1 MLSAIET
8 WQNELSNAI
17 RDRLG
22 VVWPP
27 ARIPFTFPPRTEMG
41 DAASPVAFAL
51 AKELRRNPAEIAQ
64 ALVPVKLTG
73 VRQVRSVGGYLNLF
87 LDRKEAVVRLLSGGF
102 LPAAAPGKVIV
113 EHTNINPNKAAHV
126 GHLRNAVLGDTL
138 VRCLRYLGRRV
149 EVQNYIDD
157 TGVQVA
163 DVVVGFQRLLGWELR
178 DVRNLIA
185 LMGHFSKVHGSFAR
199 LQELIDAW
207 HRFWTRENLDRFGL
221 GGRIPEKDA
230 EPPYPPVHSFFL
242 HALGRFDAFC
252 WGLYAA
258 VAPWYARCEE
268 HKAARHE
275 TLHRMEEGGNE
286 TAEMA
291 ALVAEEM
298 VRCHLRTMDWLGIRY
313 EVLPHESDILKTG
326 FWAACFE
333 KLKAAGAI
341 HRVPPQAEDKNRGCW
356 VMALKES
363 EEFKGL
369 SDADKVIVR
378 SNGTVTYIGKD
389 MAYQLWKFGLLG
401 QDFFYRRFPAAP
413 YELYRTD
420 AGASEEGAPSFGG
433 GSVVYN
439 VIDVR
444 QAYLQ
449 KIVQEGL
456 RQMGYP
462 EQAERSIHFAYEMVA
477 LSTSFVRAEMER
489 GARFDVSEE
498 DLAKPF
504 LEMSGRKGLGFQA
517 DLLMDR
523 LKDRALE
530 EIAARE
536 PGLPETSPKE
546 WSRRAHALAVGALR
560 YYMVKYGRNVVIPFD
575 LDQALAFEGDTGPYL
590 QYACVR
596 AENILRKAAEQ
607 GLEVPA
613 PEDPEEAHRNAPYLD
628 EEGWGLLTLFL
639 RVPLQVRTAVEGL
652 DLNLVARQF
661 FDAAQAFHAYYHH
674 YPVLKEADAE
684 KQRARLY
691 TVALFARLL
700 REGLWT
706 LLGIPV
712 PDRM

>member
-8 WQNELSNAI
+8 WQNELADAI

-22 VVWPP
+22 VSWSPSRV
-27 ARIPFTFPPRTEMG
+27 PFTFPPRTELG

-51 AKELRRNPAEIAQ
+51 AKATRRNPAEIA
-64 ALVPVKLTG
+64 ALLAAVKLSG
-73 VRQVRSVGGYLNLF
+73 VREIRAAGGYLNLF
-87 LDRKEAVVRLLSGGF
+87 LDRAEAVSRLLSGGF
-102 LPAAAPGKVIV
+102 LPERREGKIIV

-138 VRCLRYLGRRV
+138 VRCLRYLGRQV

-163 DVVVGFQRLLGWELR
+163 DVVVGFQRILGWDLATLR
-178 DVRNLIA
+178 RKMA
-185 LMGHFSKVHGSFAR
+185 GEM
-199 LQELIDAW
+199 
-207 HRFWTRENLDRFGL
+207 DR
-221 GGRIPEKDA
+221 P
-230 EPPYPPVHSFFL
+230 
-242 HALGRFDAFC
+242 FDAFC
-252 WGLYAA
+252 WDLYAQ
-258 VAPWYARCEE
+258 VAPWYERSEANR
-268 HKAARHE
+268 AARLE
-275 TLHRMEEGGNE
+275 TLHLMEEGGNE

-298 VRCHLRTMDWLGIRY
+298 VRCHLRTMDRLGIRY
-313 EVLPHESDILKTG
+313 EVLPHESDILKIG
-326 FWAACFE
+326 FWSACFE
-333 KLKAAGAI
+333 RLKTAGAV
-341 HRVPPQAEDKNRGCW
+341 HHVPADAEDRNRGCW

-401 QDFFYRRFPAAP
+401 RDFFYRRFPTP
-413 YELYRTD
+413 LYEVYRTD
-420 AGASEEGAPSFGG
+420 AAASEEGAPTFGG
-433 GSVVYN
+433 GEQVYN

-444 QAYLQ
+444 QSYLQ
-449 KIVQEGL
+449 KIVKEGL

-462 EQAERSIHFAYEMVA
+462 EQAERSVHFAYEMVA
-477 LSTSFVRAEMER
+477 LSTAFVKAELAR
-489 GARFDVSEE
+489 GASLQVSEE
-498 DLAKPF
+498 DLHKPF
-504 LEMSGRKGLGFQA
+504 VEMSGRKGLGFRA
-517 DLLMDR
+517 DALLDR
-523 LKDRALE
+523 LAERARE
-530 EIAARE
+530 EIRKRE
-536 PGLPETSPKE
+536 PDLPEEETE
-546 WSRRAHALAVGALR
+546 TRAHALAVGALR

-596 AENILRKAAEQ
+596 AENILRKADEQ
-607 GLEVPA
+607 GLEVPD
-613 PEDPEEAHRNAPYLD
+613 PEDAEEARQNAPHLD

-639 RVPLQVRTAVEGL
+639 RVPIQVRTAVEGL

-674 YPVLKEADAE
+674 YPVLKEADPQ
-684 KQRARLY
+684 KRRARLY

-700 REGLWT
+700 REELWR

>member
-8 WQNELSNAI
+8 WQNELSDAI

-22 VVWPP
+22 LCWPP
-27 ARIPFTFPPRTEMG
+27 ARVPFTFPPRTELG

-51 AKELRRNPAEIAQ
+51 AKELRRNPAEIAK
-64 ALVPVKLTG
+64 AFAEVSLTG
-73 VRQVRSVGGYLNLF
+73 VREVRAAGGYLNLF
-87 LDRKEAVVRLLSGGF
+87 LDRSQAVSRLLSGGF
-102 LPAAAPGKVIV
+102 LPRAREGKVIV

-163 DVVVGFQRLLGWELR
+163 DVVVGFQRILGWKLK

-185 LMGHFSKVHGSFAR
+185 FMAEFTQAHGSFVY
-199 LQELIDAW
+199 LQELAEGW
-207 HRFWTRENLDRFGL
+207 SRHWTNENLSRFGL
-221 GGRIPEKDA
+221 DGRIPPREA
-230 EPPYPPVHSFFL
+230 PPPLPPVHAFFQDS
-242 HALGRFDAFC
+242 LGRFDAFC
-252 WGLYAA
+252 WGLYAS
-258 VAPWYARCEE
+258 VAPWYAQREE
-268 HKAARHE
+268 NKQARLE
-275 TLHRMEEGGNE
+275 TLHLMEEGGNE

-298 VRCHLRTMDWLGIRY
+298 VRCHLRTMEWLGIRY
-313 EVLPHESDILKTG
+313 EVLPHESDILRIG
-326 FWAACFE
+326 FWSACFE
-333 KLKAAGAI
+333 KLKAAGAV
-341 HRVPPQAEDKNRGCW
+341 HLVPADAEDKNRGCW
-356 VMALKES
+356 VMALRES

-401 QDFFYRRFPAAP
+401 RDFHYRRFPGAP
-413 YELYRTD
+413 YEIWRTD
-420 AGASEEGAPSFGG
+420 AAASEEGAPSFGAG
-433 GSVVYN
+433 ERVYN

-444 QAYLQ
+444 QSYLQ
-449 KIVQEGL
+449 KIVAEGL
-456 RQMGYP
+456 RQMGYTD
-462 EQAERSIHFAYEMVA
+462 QAERSVHFAYEMVA
-477 LSTSFVRAEMER
+477 LSTSFVRSEMAK
-489 GARFDVSEE
+489 GARFEVSEE
-498 DLAKPF
+498 DLSKPF
-504 LEMSGRKGLGFQA
+504 VEMSGRKGLGFQA

-523 LKDRALE
+523 LKDRALS
-530 EIAARE
+530 EIAKRE
-536 PGLPETSPKE
+536 PGLPETAPEE

-607 GLEVPA
+607 GMEVPDA
-613 PEDPEEAHRNAPYLD
+613 GDPEEAERNAPHLD

-639 RVPLQVRTAVEGL
+639 RVPIQVKTAVEGL

-674 YPVLKEADAE
+674 YPVLKEADPE
-684 KQRARLY
+684 KRRARLY

-700 REGLWT
+700 REGLWR